1 MQFVFMEEDQK
12 QLTMGTLFLFGA
24 GSWTPPMK
32 RTWPSLDV
40 GTEIS
45 VSKTDHEST
54 VSEFNI
60 KVPKSAHGFA
70 QIYINTE
77 VIDILLPEIVHL
89 LSIFQQHNGKA
100 FSL

>member
-1 MQFVFMEEDQK
+1 
-12 QLTMGTLFLFGA
+12 MGTLFLFGA

-70 QIYINTE
+70 
-77 VIDILLPEIVHL
+77 
-89 LSIFQQHNGKA
+89 
-100 FSL
+100 